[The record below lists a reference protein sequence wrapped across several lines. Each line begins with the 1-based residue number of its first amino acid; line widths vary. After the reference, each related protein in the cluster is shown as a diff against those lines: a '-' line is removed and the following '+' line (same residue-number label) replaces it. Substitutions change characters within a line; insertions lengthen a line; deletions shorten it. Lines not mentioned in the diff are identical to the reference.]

1 VFFATGVIP
10 LMMSSLP
17 HLLRSL
23 TLTAIFSFLAP
34 VLLIG
39 AIAASLTLI
48 SYVPRGEIIGQT
60 SITQVS
66 YFLSIFGNGSVFR
79 GVFVIGMVCSLVGV
93 LFDTYTFYREQNFR
107 DS

>member
-1 VFFATGVIP
+1 
-10 LMMSSLP
+10 MMSSLP

-39 AIAASLTLI
+39 AIVTSLILV
-48 SYVPRGEIIGQT
+48 SNLPHGEGIGQAA
-60 SITQVS
+60 IAQVS

-79 GVFVIGMVCSLVGV
+79 GVFVIGIVCSLVGV
-93 LFDTYTFYREQNFR
+93 LFDTYTFYREHNFR
-107 DS
+107 DN